1 MNELE
6 KERLIE
12 ESDKLED
19 GFIMKTISEM
29 IKMYDPFIGSNQTDL
44 KIMINLQRQVIDLKN
59 QLNEIKKSN
68 DYEDRELL
76 VAVKTIIKH
85 IKQSE

>member
-6 KERLIE
+6 HHRLIE
-12 ESDKLED
+12 ESDNLENEV
-19 GFIMKTISEM
+19 IMKIISEK
-29 IKMYDPFIGSNQTDL
+29 IKTYDPFIGSDSTDL
-44 KIMINLQRQVIDLKN
+44 KIMINLQRRLIDANN
-59 QLNEIKKSN
+59 QLHEIKKSN
-68 DYEDRELL
+68 DYKDRELL

>member
-6 KERLIE
+6 HHRLIE
-12 ESDKLED
+12 ESDNLENEV
-19 GFIMKTISEM
+19 IMKIISEK
-29 IKMYDPFIGSNQTDL
+29 IKTYDPFIGSDSTDL
-44 KIMINLQRQVIDLKN
+44 KIMINLQRRLIDANN
-59 QLNEIKKSN
+59 QLNEIKKSK